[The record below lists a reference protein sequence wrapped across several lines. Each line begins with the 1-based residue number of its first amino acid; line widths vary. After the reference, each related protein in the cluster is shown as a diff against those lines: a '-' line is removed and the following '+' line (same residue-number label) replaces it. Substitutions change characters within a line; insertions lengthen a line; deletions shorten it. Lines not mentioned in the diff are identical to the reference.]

1 MILNSKLELISVC
14 EHLHYGISTT
24 QTYYENYL
32 QRLSSGNSEVL
43 RRVVDN
49 LEYIVLALSRVEKML
64 CSDSPNMF
72 SAYNELDK
80 LYTRI
85 ISNQFVPG
93 AIRAT
98 VYEIHYELKRLLYGE
113 PEKDPLKAF

>member
-1 MILNSKLELISVC
+1 MILNGKLELISVC

-32 QRLSSGNSEVL
+32 RRLGNNDSEIL
-43 RRVVDN
+43 RKVVDN
-49 LEYIVLALSRVEKML
+49 LEYIVLTLSRVEKML
-64 CSDSPNMF
+64 CNNSPNMF
-72 SAYNELDK
+72 SAYDELDR

-98 VYEIHYELKRLLYGE
+98 VYEIHYELKGLLYGYE
-113 PEKDPLKAF
+113 RNSSKAF

>member
-1 MILNSKLELISVC
+1 MILSDKLELISVC

-32 QRLSSGNSEVL
+32 KRLGNNDSEVL
-43 RRVVDN
+43 RRVIDN
-49 LEYIVLALSRVEKML
+49 LEYIVLTLHRVEKLL
-64 CSDSPNMF
+64 CSESPNMF

-85 ISNQFVPG
+85 ISNQYVPG

-98 VYEIHYELKRLLYGE
+98 IYEIHYELRRILYGN
-113 PEKDPLKAF
+113 

>member
-24 QTYYENYL
+24 QTYYRNYL
-32 QRLSSGNSEVL
+32 QRLGNNSEIL
-43 RRVVDN
+43 RKVVDN
-49 LEYIVLALSRVEKML
+49 LEYIVLVLGRVEKML
-64 CSDSPNMF
+64 CGESPNMF

-80 LYTRI
+80 LYTRV

-98 VYEIHYELKRLLYGE
+98 VYELHYELKKLLYGDE
-113 PEKDPLKAF
+113 NDLVKAF